1 MTIFGSRSEVDSKP
15 LDINL
20 KRLEITGSPEEL
32 FRKISDGRDYSY
44 VLESLV
50 GPEKLAEYSFIGF
63 DPTVIVKIQD
73 GKGIIENNS
82 TGQQEILNVDD
93 PIALIRSLVSRKVR
107 TNLNYRFLGGAVGYF
122 SYDAIRYW
130 EKLPSRIQDVSKFP
144 DIELAIYDDGLIVD
158 HSLGSIFYYYS
169 TRDRSSEI
177 IESVKKSVSTP
188 NLDHGEVICETKQ
201 NDFEKDVEE
210 SKDLIADGDIF
221 QVVLSKRYSF
231 SLKGSTLPFYLK
243 LRQLNPSPYMYYL
256 KMGSR
261 EIVGSSPE
269 MLVRVEGDQV
279 RTFPIAGSRPVVK
292 ESDKNQ
298 QLANELMADPKD
310 RSEHVMLVDLARN
323 DLGRICEYGTVTVP
337 ELMKVHQF
345 SHVQHMVSEV
355 RGKLDNKSDSFEALK
370 AVFPAGTVSGAP
382 KVRAMEIIEEFEDV
396 KRGPY
401 AGAVG
406 YFSTNGNS
414 DFAIT
419 IRTMV
424 VSEGRGYIQAGAGI
438 VADSV
443 PEKEW
448 LETEDKSRAM
458 LDSLRLAAGDR
469 R

>member
-1 MTIFGSRSEVDSKP
+1 MTIFGSGNVVDSTP
-15 LDINL
+15 LDINI
-20 KRLEITGSPEEL
+20 KRLEIKGSPVEL
-32 FRKISDGRDYSY
+32 FSKISDSRDYAFI
-44 VLESLV
+44 LESLI

-63 DPTVIVKIQD
+63 DPTLIVKIRD
-73 GKGIIENNS
+73 GRANIVNNA
-82 TGQQEILNVDD
+82 TGQQENLKIDD
-93 PIALIRSLVSRKVR
+93 PITLMRSLVSRKVR
-107 TNLNYRFLGGAVGYF
+107 TNLKYRFIGGAVGYI

-130 EKLPSRIQDVSKFP
+130 EKLPSRIQDLNKFP

-158 HSLGSIFYYYS
+158 HNLGSVYYYYS
-169 TRDRSSEI
+169 GRDRSKQI
-177 IESVKKSVSTP
+177 IESIKKNVGSP
-188 NLDHGEVICETKQ
+188 NLDHGEVICDTERSV
-201 NDFEKDVEE
+201 FEKNVEE
-210 SKDLIADGDIF
+210 SKELIARGDIF

-243 LRQLNPSPYMYYL
+243 LRHLNPSPYMYYL
-256 KMGSR
+256 KMGKR
-261 EIVGSSPE
+261 EIIGSSPE

-279 RTFPIAGSRPVVK
+279 RTFPIAGTRPAVK
-292 ESDKNQ
+292 DSSDNQ
-298 QLANELMADPKD
+298 RLANDLKADPKD
-310 RSEHVMLVDLARN
+310 RSEHIMLVDLARN

-337 ELMKVHQF
+337 ELMNVHQF

-355 RGKLDNKSDSFEALK
+355 RGKLRRESDAFEALR

-382 KVRAMEIIEEFEDV
+382 KVRAMEIIEQFENV
-396 KRGPY
+396 RRGPY

-406 YFSTNGNS
+406 YFSVNGNS

-424 VSEGRGYIQAGAGI
+424 VSDGKGYIQAGAGI

>member
-1 MTIFGSRSEVDSKP
+1 MTIFGSGSEVDSKP
-15 LDINL
+15 LDINI
-20 KRLEITGSPEEL
+20 KRLDIKGSPEEL
-32 FRKISDGRDYSY
+32 FGKISDGRDYAY

-63 DPTVIVKIQD
+63 DPTLIVKIQD
-73 GKGIIENNS
+73 GKGTIENSS
-82 TGQQEILNVDD
+82 TGKQENLKIDD
-93 PIALIRSLVSRKVR
+93 PIALLRSLVSRKVR
-107 TNLNYRFLGGAVGYF
+107 NKPKYRFLGGAVGYI

-130 EKLPSRIQDVSKFP
+130 EKLPSKIQDDKKFP

-158 HSLGSIFYYYS
+158 HSLGSVFYYYS
-169 TRDRSSEI
+169 GRDRSSQI
-177 IESVKKSVSTP
+177 IESVKKSVETG

-201 NDFEKDVEE
+201 GSFEKNVEE
-210 SKDLIADGDIF
+210 SKELIAKGDIF

-243 LRQLNPSPYMYYL
+243 LRQLNPSPYMYFL
-256 KMGSR
+256 KMGRR
-261 EIVGSSPE
+261 EIIGSSPE
-269 MLVRVEGDQV
+269 MLVRVEGNQV

-292 ESDKNQ
+292 ESRDNQ
-298 QLANELMADPKD
+298 RLANDLQADPKD
-310 RSEHVMLVDLARN
+310 RSEHIMLVDLARN

-337 ELMKVHQF
+337 ELMKIHQF

-355 RGKLDNKSDSFEALK
+355 RGKLSGDSDAFEALK

-382 KVRAMEIIEEFEDV
+382 KVRAMEIIEEFENV
-396 KRGPY
+396 RRGPY

-406 YFSTNGNS
+406 YFSMNGNS

-424 VSEGRGYIQAGAGI
+424 VSEGKGYIQAGAGI

-458 LDSLRLAAGDR
+458 LDSLRLAAGD
-469 R
+469 

>member
-1 MTIFGSRSEVDSKP
+1 
-15 LDINL
+15 
-20 KRLEITGSPEEL
+20 
-32 FRKISDGRDYSY
+32 
-44 VLESLV
+44 
-50 GPEKLAEYSFIGF
+50 
-63 DPTVIVKIQD
+63 
-73 GKGIIENNS
+73 
-82 TGQQEILNVDD
+82 
-93 PIALIRSLVSRKVR
+93 
-107 TNLNYRFLGGAVGYF
+107 
-122 SYDAIRYW
+122 
-130 EKLPSRIQDVSKFP
+130 
-144 DIELAIYDDGLIVD
+144 
-158 HSLGSIFYYYS
+158 
-169 TRDRSSEI
+169 
-177 IESVKKSVSTP
+177 
-188 NLDHGEVICETKQ
+188 
-201 NDFEKDVEE
+201 
-210 SKDLIADGDIF
+210 
-221 QVVLSKRYSF
+221 
-231 SLKGSTLPFYLK
+231 
-243 LRQLNPSPYMYYL
+243 MYYL

-292 ESDKNQ
+292 ESDENQ
-298 QLANELMADPKD
+298 RLANELMADPKD

-355 RGKLDNKSDSFEALK
+355 RGKLNSESDSFDALK

-382 KVRAMEIIEEFEDV
+382 KVRAMEIIEELEDV

-401 AGAVG
+401 GGAVG